1 MTIVLPIKGLR
12 FSDAAGSPA
21 EVIAPPYD
29 VIDSELQ
36 QRLFEKS
43 PYNIIRLE
51 YTPSRPGDNHLVNK
65 YTRAAETFRNWL
77 QEGILIRE
85 EKPAFYL
92 YEQYFTYN
100 QKKYKRQGFYCGVE
114 LSPFEKGRIIPHEET
129 LQQPKKDRRQLLEHC
144 QAQFSPI
151 FGLYKDPEK
160 YVDHQVA
167 HYKKEQKP
175 ILNFQDHEGQLH
187 ILWAVTDTKL
197 ISVIQ
202 TFFQNQNIFIADG
215 HHRYET
221 ALQYYLD
228 HKDEKHSKEKYGYAL
243 MALVNIYDAGLQAFP
258 THRVIKQSDLHSRD
272 LVEKLQKHFQW
283 EALPAAETQAELLTL
298 LNKKLYNAADAKL
311 RFGLYTP
318 GKKLFLLTLKDL
330 REEEKPFPWLD
341 TVILQ
346 ELILNNIFGM
356 DEEEIKRG
364 SLLGY
369 IRDEWAAKQKVD
381 QGAAAYVFFLNSSSL
396 EKIIKYA
403 EQGLR
408 MPQKSTYFY
417 PKLVSG
423 LLVLQLGN
431 F

>member
-1 MTIVLPIKGLR
+1 MSIVRPIKGLR

-29 VIDSELQ
+29 VIDDALQ
-36 QRLFEKS
+36 QKLYNIS

-51 YTPSRPGDNHLVNK
+51 YTPSRPEDDHLNNK
-65 YTRAAETFRNWL
+65 YTRAAETFHNWL

-114 LSPFEKGRIIPHEET
+114 LSPFAEGRIVPHEET
-129 LQQPKKDRRQLLEHC
+129 LQQPKKDRRQLLENC

-160 YVDHQVA
+160 YIDNQVA
-167 HYKKEQKP
+167 HYKKEQGP
-175 ILNFQDHEGQLH
+175 ILNFQDHDGQLH
-187 ILWAVTDTKL
+187 ILWAVTDKKL

-228 HKDEKHSKEKYGYAL
+228 HKEKEHSKEKYGYAL
-243 MALVNIYDAGLQAFP
+243 MALVNIYDDGLQAFP
-258 THRVIKQSDLHSRD
+258 THRIIRQSDLNSRD
-272 LVEKLQKHFQW
+272 LLVKLQKHFQW
-283 EALPAAETQAELLTL
+283 EELPGAETQAGLLAL
-298 LNKKLYNAADAKL
+298 LDRSLFTATDAKL

-318 GKKLFLLTLKDL
+318 EKKLFLLTLKNL
-330 REEEKPFPWLD
+330 KEGEKPFPWLD
-341 TVILQ
+341 TVLLQ
-346 ELILNNIFGM
+346 ELILKNIFGM
-356 DEEEIKRG
+356 DEEAIRRG

-381 QGAAAYVFFLNSSSL
+381 RGDASYVFFLNSSPL
-396 EKIIKYA
+396 EKIIEYA
-403 EQGLR
+403 EQGMR
-408 MPQKSTYFY
+408 MPQKSTYFF

-423 LLVLQLGN
+423 LIVLQLGN

>member
-1 MTIVLPIKGLR
+1 MTMVLPIKGLR
-12 FSDAAGSPA
+12 FSEAAGDPA

-29 VIDSELQ
+29 VIDNELQ
-36 QRLFEKS
+36 QRLYKKS
-43 PYNIIRLE
+43 PNNIIRLE
-51 YTPSRPGDNHLVNK
+51 YSPSRPGDNHLNNK
-65 YTRAAETFRNWL
+65 YTRAAETFHTWL
-77 QEGILIRE
+77 REGILMRE

-92 YEQYFTYN
+92 YEQYFTYK

-114 LSPFEKGRIIPHEET
+114 LSPFEEGRIVPHEET

-175 ILNFQDHEGQLH
+175 ILNFQDHDGQLH
-187 ILWAVTDTKL
+187 ILWAVTDEKL
-197 ISVIQ
+197 ISAIQ
-202 TFFQNQNIFIADG
+202 AFFQKQNIFIADG

-228 HKDEKHSKEKYGYAL
+228 HKEEKHSKEKYGYVL

-258 THRVIKQSDLHSRD
+258 THRTIRQSDLNSRD
-272 LVEKLQKHFQW
+272 LAVKLQKHFQW
-283 EALPAAETQAELLTL
+283 EGLSAVETQEELLTL
-298 LNKKLYNAADAKL
+298 LEKSLFNATDAKL

-318 GKKLFLLTLKDL
+318 ERKLFILTLKDL
-330 REEEKPFPWLD
+330 KEEEKPFPWLD
-341 TVILQ
+341 TVVLQ
-346 ELILNNIFGM
+346 ELILKNVFGM

-369 IRDEWAAKQKVD
+369 IREEWAAKQKVD
-381 QGAAAYVFFLNSSSL
+381 RGEAAYVFFLNSSPL
-396 EKIIKYA
+396 EEIIKFA
-403 EQGLR
+403 EQGIR
-408 MPQKSTYFY
+408 MPQKSTYFF

-423 LLVLQLGN
+423 LLILQLGD
-431 F
+431 